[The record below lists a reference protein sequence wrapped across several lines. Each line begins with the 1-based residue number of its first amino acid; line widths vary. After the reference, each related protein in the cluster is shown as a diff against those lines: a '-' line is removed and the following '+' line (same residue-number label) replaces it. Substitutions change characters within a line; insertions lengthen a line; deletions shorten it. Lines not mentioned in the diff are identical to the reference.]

1 MTATATAV
9 ERQPL
14 TKRQQEVYEFVWM
27 FRETRGYCVSVRE
40 VAEFVG
46 SPHNVTAAMCHLW
59 PLKRKGW
66 VTWEPN
72 QSRTLRPVEVVND

>member
-1 MTATATAV
+1 MSTTLT

-14 TKRQQEVYEFVWM
+14 TERQQEVYEFIRH
-27 FRETRGYCVSVRE
+27 FRATKGYCVSVRD

-46 SPHNVTAAMCHLW
+46 TTNVTGAMCHLW

-66 VTWEPN
+66 VTWEEN
-72 QSRTLRPVEVVND
+72 QSRTIRPVGGDE